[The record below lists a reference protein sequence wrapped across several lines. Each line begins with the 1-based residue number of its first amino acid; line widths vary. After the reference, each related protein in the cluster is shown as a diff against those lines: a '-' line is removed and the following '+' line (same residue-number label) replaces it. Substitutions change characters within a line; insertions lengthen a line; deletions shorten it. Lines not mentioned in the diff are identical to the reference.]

1 MSHDGVV
8 GVDPL
13 HVTLG
18 AGDAVLDDAFEHSRL
33 TNVTLVVAG
42 VRHQTSR
49 SRVANYK
56 RENGKKE
63 DNERT
68 EVDWYQNTH
77 THTQKEKEKKNQTH
91 SLFHAYIILRRSE
104 PGY

>member
-56 RENGKKE
+56 RENGKKK
-63 DNERT
+63 NTMKERKLIGIR
-68 EVDWYQNTH
+68 TH
-77 THTQKEKEKKNQTH
+77 THTHTKRKKNQTH

>member
-56 RENGKKE
+56 RENGKK
-63 DNERT
+63 RT
-68 EVDWYQNTH
+68 Q
-77 THTQKEKEKKNQTH
+77 
-91 SLFHAYIILRRSE
+91 
-104 PGY
+104 